1 MKTRIAALMFL
12 SGMIIHP
19 LLAGDAVNEGEAVAL
34 PEETGGEIYF
44 YTLPQASPVELY
56 DEAIAVACIQGI
68 INRDGPQVYIL
79 SKTNTRPQH
88 WLDLLSGES
97 GWLAGKKRVPVADLN
112 GLVAL
117 AGDRLKGVVIWD
129 PAVPATLNVA
139 TTIAG
144 VRDGVVLSPEL
155 AEKYAAQ
162 WGLPVL
168 EDLRNRFDGSQSGSR
183 KNDAYRWAIREY
195 LAKGLCGR
203 VCPKAFPQGCRHE
216 ETPAGA
222 CSSHLLC
229 LYEDSSQARERGEV
243 GYVVTRDWAVKNRA
257 FVFDLSP
264 WGDETPKD
272 DPEQPLG
279 TDLVTYRMILEET
292 LRRSAGKHMT
302 ELAGFF
308 AFWKYSNVSGYA
320 SAHEPVPTEW
330 ETVYLISPYNCY
342 QNTVASD
349 CYNQSFH
356 VHAPVV
362 PLKQHR
368 PEPRNAVEPKAY
380 ICILMADYDS
390 ATPLYDFLPNHW
402 QDPRRGEIPLA
413 WGINPNLLETYP
425 DVIQY
430 FYQTATENDFF
441 TSDASAA
448 GYMNPNRIKPEYLPL
463 FVKHNKAFFERADMT
478 IAPMVLDWDQ
488 PTDAVKDA
496 FTQFS
501 PDGFA
506 TIVMDLH
513 GTGGTVPKPH
523 VWKGMAVTELLN
535 DTCNFASPQQTA
547 DAMFHVIEKRGNTKP
562 GFYFFRIVWTPPSS
576 VIESL
581 DVLRKEHPEIVF
593 EVVDPYTFFRLFK
606 EVYEK

>member
-1 MKTRIAALMFL
+1 MNIISFL
-12 SGMIIHP
+12 LVLIGLLVSSVQFPTAEEDMAKIQPSEGAGAVMYLYMPRQASGTG
-19 LLAGDAVNEGEAVAL
+19 AYDEAVA
-34 PEETGGEIYF
+34 
-44 YTLPQASPVELY
+44 
-56 DEAIAVACIQGI
+56 VACLQGI
-68 INRDGPQVYIL
+68 INREEPWLYVL
-79 SKTNTRPQH
+79 SNSTARTQY
-88 WLDLLSGES
+88 WLDTLSGQAS
-97 GWLAGKKRVPVADLN
+97 WLAGKTRVPVADLN
-112 GLVAL
+112 GLVHL

-129 PAVPATLNVA
+129 PAVPATMNVA

-144 VRDGVVLSPEL
+144 VKDAVALSPEL
-155 AEKYAAQ
+155 AERV
-162 WGLPVL
+162 LPDWKLPIL
-168 EDLRNRFDGSQSGSR
+168 EDLRNRFDGAESGSR
-183 KNDAYRWAIREY
+183 KNDAYRWAVREY
-195 LAKGLCGR
+195 LAKGLC
-203 VCPKAFPQGCRHE
+203 
-216 ETPAGA
+216 
-222 CSSHLLC
+222 SSHFLC
-229 LYEDSSQARERGEV
+229 LYEDATQTRVAGSLS
-243 GYVVTRDWAVKNRA
+243 YVVTRDWAVRQRA

-264 WGDETPKD
+264 WGDEKPKD
-272 DPEQPLG
+272 DTEQPLG
-279 TDLVTYRMILEET
+279 TDLETYRMILEET
-292 LRRSAGKHMT
+292 LRQSAGRHMT

-308 AFWKYSNVSGYA
+308 AFWKYSNIPGYA
-320 SAHEPVPTEW
+320 STHEPVPTEW

-362 PLKQHR
+362 PLKQRR
-368 PEPRNAVEPKAY
+368 PEPRSAVEPKAY
-380 ICILMADYDS
+380 ISILMADYDS
-390 ATPLYDFLPNHW
+390 ATPMYDFLPNHW
-402 QDPRRGEIPLA
+402 QDPHRGEIPLA

-430 FYQTATENDFF
+430 FYQTATPNDYF

-448 GYMNPNRIKPEYLPL
+448 GYMNPNRVKAEYLPL

-496 FTQFS
+496 FTQFA

-523 VWKGMAVTELLN
+523 VWKGMPVTELLN

-547 DAMFHVIEKRGNTKP
+547 NAMFHAIEKRGNTKP
-562 GFYFFRIVWTPPSS
+562 GFYFFRIVWTSPSS

>member
-1 MKTRIAALMFL
+1 MKIIYICFMICMGMVFSGAPAEGADNAATALPSESSNDAIYVYTL
-12 SGMIIHP
+12 DA
-19 LLAGDAVNEGEAVAL
+19 AGTPGAYDEAVA
-34 PEETGGEIYF
+34 
-44 YTLPQASPVELY
+44 A
-56 DEAIAVACIQGI
+56 ACIQGI
-68 INRDGPQVYIL
+68 INRDRPLVYFL
-79 SKTNTRPQH
+79 SERSARPRY
-88 WLDLLSGES
+88 WLDLLSKDA
-97 GWLAGKKRVPVADLN
+97 GWLAGKTPIPLADLN
-112 GLVAL
+112 ALAAL
-117 AGDRLKGVVIWD
+117 AGNRLKGAVIWD
-129 PAVPATLNVA
+129 PAVPATVNVA

-144 VRDGVVLSPEL
+144 VKDAVVLSPEL
-155 AEKYAAQ
+155 AESCLSQ

-168 EDLRNRFDGSQSGSR
+168 DDLRNRFDGSESGSK

-195 LAKGLCGR
+195 LAKGM
-203 VCPKAFPQGCRHE
+203 
-216 ETPAGA
+216 
-222 CSSHLLC
+222 CSSHFLC
-229 LYEDSSQARERGEV
+229 LYEDAAQARDAGGV
-243 GYVVTRDWAVKNRA
+243 GYAVTRDWAVKNRA

-264 WGDETPKD
+264 WGDEKPKD

-279 TDLVTYRMILEET
+279 TDLATYRMILEET
-292 LRRSAGKHMT
+292 LRQSAGKHMT

-308 AFWKYSNVSGYA
+308 AFWKYSNVPGYA

-356 VHAPVV
+356 AHAPFT
-362 PLKQHR
+362 PLTQSR
-368 PEPRNAVEPKAY
+368 PEPRSAPEPRAY

-402 QDPRRGEIPLA
+402 NDPGRGKIPLA

-430 FYQTATENDFF
+430 FYRTATPNDYF

-448 GYMNPNRIKPEYLPL
+448 GYMNPNRITSEYLPL
-463 FVKHNKAFFERADMT
+463 FIKHNKDFFGRADMS

-488 PTDAVKDA
+488 PTDAVKDT
-496 FTQFS
+496 FTQFA

-513 GTGGTVPKPH
+513 GTGGKAPEPH
-523 VWKGMAVTELLN
+523 VWKGMPVTELLN
-535 DTCNFASPQQTA
+535 DTCNFSSPQQTA
-547 DAMFHVIEKRGNTKP
+547 DAMFHAIEKRGNTKP

-581 DVLRKEHPEIVF
+581 DVLRKDHPEIMF
-593 EVVDPYTFFRLFK
+593 EVVDPYTFFQLFK
-606 EVYEK
+606 KVYEK